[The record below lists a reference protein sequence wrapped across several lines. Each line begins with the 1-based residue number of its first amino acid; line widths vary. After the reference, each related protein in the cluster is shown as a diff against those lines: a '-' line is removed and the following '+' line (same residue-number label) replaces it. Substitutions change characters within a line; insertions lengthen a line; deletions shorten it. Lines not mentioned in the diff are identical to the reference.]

1 MLSIHRLVPIR
12 EQDPE
17 TLAEVGIV
25 LVDRGYE
32 SADDY
37 FEQILNQYPKRFER
51 AAAYYG
57 KAKLAA
63 KNERLDEARRWLI
76 RFLEETPTHSLAAE
90 ARLLAADILTRQGV
104 YTAARKALDEILQ
117 IKEMRGRPHARALAG
132 LARIETEQDH
142 AKRAIPYWQRIYT
155 LYRAY
160 TELVVEAYWESAQLF
175 EEIDDPIAARNTLAE
190 LSVSHEKAE
199 NLFIENLEAE
209 ENSVSQWVTYLNVVA
224 SVAPMIGLLGTV
236 SGMISAFQ
244 TIGRGGMGRP
254 ELLAGDIGEAL
265 ITTATGLV
273 IGIPA
278 MIAYFV
284 LKNRLNTA
292 MIATAQAGSE
302 VLDAKEEKAY
312 TSSS

>member
-1 MLSIHRLVPIR
+1 MKKSP
-12 EQDPE
+12 P
-17 TLAEVGIV
+17 
-25 LVDRGYE
+25 
-32 SADDY
+32 
-37 FEQILNQYPKRFER
+37 NQRTE
-51 AAAYYG
+51 
-57 KAKLAA
+57 
-63 KNERLDEARRWLI
+63 N
-76 RFLEETPTHSLAAE
+76 THS
-90 ARLLAADILTRQGV
+90 V
-104 YTAARKALDEILQ
+104 
-117 IKEMRGRPHARALAG
+117 AG
-132 LARIETEQDH
+132 LALPPRPTASCFRSPLYGSGAKATRLLFHAGAITLPVLAHAQEATEAATDDSLSLWGLIQQGGWAMYPLGACSLAMFFLIFYSWKETSR
-142 AKRAIPYWQRIYT
+142 KKFYT
-155 LYRAY
+155 AGQVQAASQAVASKDFDQSR
-160 TELVVEAYWESAQLF
+160 SAMN
-175 EEIDDPIAARNTLAE
+175 ETNTLLGRALTPALAK
-190 LSVSHEKAE
+190 LSASREKAE

-292 MIATAQAGSE
+292 MIATAQAGTE
-302 VLDAKEEKAY
+302 VLEATELTTHPEK
-312 TSSS
+312 